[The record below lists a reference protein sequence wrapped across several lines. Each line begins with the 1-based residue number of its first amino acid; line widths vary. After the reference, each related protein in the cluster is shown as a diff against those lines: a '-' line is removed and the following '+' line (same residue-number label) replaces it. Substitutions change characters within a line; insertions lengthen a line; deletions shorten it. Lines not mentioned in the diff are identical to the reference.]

1 MSWLVG
7 YVIASMV
14 GALFVVRIF
23 DYVTSGLTHGAV
35 QAARA
40 GLFVGTWT
48 AITASSGMRNFTL
61 RVRKLRQGSRNVGS
75 LLSALPQGKRR

>member
-7 YVIASMV
+7 YVVASMV
-14 GALFVVRIF
+14 GAIFVVRIF
-23 DYVTSGLTHGAV
+23 DYVTSGLSHGAV

-61 RVRKLRQGSRNVGS
+61 HVRKLRQGNRAVGG
-75 LLSALPQGKRR
+75 LLGLLTKKK